1 MDRHTDPPVTSAA
14 QPAVETGGTSSL
26 GAAHPDQAAYA
37 MPAAC
42 PVCGNELAVVRLE
55 CGNCGTAVVGRYR
68 ASRFARLTPE
78 QLAFLEAFL
87 RSRGNIRKVE
97 RELGISYPT
106 VRSRLNALLVALGIW
121 GAPEE
126 DDEALQRR
134 RKEILDQLESGRL
147 TPEDAARLLRQIS
160 R

>member
-1 MDRHTDPPVTSAA
+1 MQPGPGAPTSPGEEPV
-14 QPAVETGGTSSL
+14 
-26 GAAHPDQAAYA
+26 AYA
-37 MPAAC
+37 MPGAC

-55 CGNCGTAVVGRYR
+55 CGHCGTAVVGRYR
-68 ASRFARLTPE
+68 ASRFARLTPD

-106 VRSRLNALLVALGIW
+106 VRSRLNALLAALGFAV
-121 GAPEE
+121 GPEE
-126 DDEALQRR
+126 DDETVQRR
-134 RKEILDQLESGRL
+134 RRDILDQLESGSL
-147 TPEDAARLLRQIS
+147 APGEAARRLRQLN

>member
-1 MDRHTDPPVTSAA
+1 
-14 QPAVETGGTSSL
+14 
-26 GAAHPDQAAYA
+26 

-68 ASRFARLTPE
+68 ASRFARLTPD
-78 QLAFLEAFL
+78 QLGFLEAFL

-106 VRSRLNALLVALGIW
+106 VRSRLNALLAALGIP

-126 DDEALQRR
+126 DDEALGRR
-134 RKEILDQLESGRL
+134 RKEILDQLESGKL
-147 TPEDAARLLRQIS
+147 TPADAARLLRQIS